1 MHINHLIEKQQK
13 LQQKN
18 TDFYTG
24 TGIHVYFKEPPASD
38 IDVESVIAK
47 IESKIPVHLLEEIE
61 MIIVG
66 GFDEFEERDINA
78 FYDSGTVYVSNL
90 QDDNKDL
97 YDDIVH
103 EIAHSIESP
112 HGYYLYGDEKIKK
125 EFLAKRARLHDILWN
140 MGFKAPK
147 SFFREVEFNQEFDD
161 FLYKKVGYDT
171 LSQALQGLFINVY
184 AATSLRE
191 YFATAFT
198 EYYLDSN
205 HNFLKSVS
213 PAAYEKIIG
222 AQKPESLDDSD

>member
-13 LQQKN
+13 LQQEN
-18 TDFYTG
+18 TDFYTA
-24 TGIHVYFKEPPASD
+24 TGIHVYFKEPPTSD
-38 IDVESVIAK
+38 IDVESVISK
-47 IESKIPVHLLEEIE
+47 IESTIPIHLLEEIE

-66 GFDEFEERDINA
+66 WFDEFEERDINA

-147 SFFREVEFNQEFDD
+147 SFFKEVEFNLEFDD
-161 FLYKKVGYDT
+161 FLYKKV
-171 LSQALQGLFINVY
+171 IP
-184 AATSLRE
+184 
-191 YFATAFT
+191 
-198 EYYLDSN
+198 
-205 HNFLKSVS
+205 HNFGNVSVNIS
-213 PAAYEKIIG
+213 VGVVFEPHI
-222 AQKPESLDDSD
+222 

>member
-1 MHINHLIEKQQK
+1 
-13 LQQKN
+13 
-18 TDFYTG
+18 
-24 TGIHVYFKEPPASD
+24 VYFKEPPTSD
-38 IDVESVIAK
+38 IDVESVISK
-47 IESKIPVHLLEEIE
+47 IESTIPIHLLEEIE

-66 GFDEFEERDINA
+66 WFDEFEERDINA

-125 EFLAKRARLHDILWN
+125 EFLAKRVRLHDILWN

-161 FLYKKVGYDT
+161 FLYKKIGYDT
-171 LSQALQGLFINVY
+171 LSQALQGLFINAY

-213 PAAYEKIIG
+213 PAVYEKIIG